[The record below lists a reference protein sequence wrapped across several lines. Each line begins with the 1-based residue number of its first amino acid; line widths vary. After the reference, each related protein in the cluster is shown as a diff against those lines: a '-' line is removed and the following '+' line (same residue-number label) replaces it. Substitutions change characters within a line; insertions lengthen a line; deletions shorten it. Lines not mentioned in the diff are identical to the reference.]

1 MFALDYL
8 LCNFTDKILCYQ
20 VWNRALCEM
29 DSDQDGVTNGAELCD
44 PDCTWAPSQ
53 AAPTCNGANL
63 PSHPGW
69 FDALC
74 LYPFKSVIFYLVVK

>member
-1 MFALDYL
+1 
-8 LCNFTDKILCYQ
+8 
-20 VWNRALCEM
+20 M

-44 PDCTWAPSQ
+44 PDCTWVAPQ
-53 AAPTCNGANL
+53 GAPTCNNAQL

-74 LYPFKSVIFYLVVK
+74 LYPLQ